1 MNDRYGIIDMLMRD
15 ERFIKKSRKQV
26 NWNQLF
32 QNKNVNEEEVAI
44 LDNIILNIFSNFVL
58 NKTLTIL
65 MRETPHGWLSIQN
78 QKYIGKTAFTTD
90 TWTGQ
95 GIMQITK
102 FYNKQYQRC
111 QS

>member
-65 MRETPHGWLSIQN
+65 MRETPHG
-78 QKYIGKTAFTTD
+78 
-90 TWTGQ
+90 
-95 GIMQITK
+95 
-102 FYNKQYQRC
+102 
-111 QS
+111 

>member
-15 ERFIKKSRKQV
+15 QRFIKKSRNQV

-32 QNKNVNEEEVAI
+32 QNKNVHEEVAI

-65 MRETPHGWLSIQN
+65 MRETPHG
-78 QKYIGKTAFTTD
+78 
-90 TWTGQ
+90 
-95 GIMQITK
+95 
-102 FYNKQYQRC
+102 
-111 QS
+111 

>member
-15 ERFIKKSRKQV
+15 ERFIKKSRSQV

-32 QNKNVNEEEVAI
+32 QNKNVNEEVAI

-65 MRETPHGWLSIQN
+65 MRETP
-78 QKYIGKTAFTTD
+78 
-90 TWTGQ
+90 Q
-95 GIMQITK
+95 G
-102 FYNKQYQRC
+102 
-111 QS
+111 